1 MSALCATGNISFT
14 FHYSDTMRGEII
26 AIGDELTSGRILNMT
41 SHFAAHH
48 LFAGGHEI
56 VAMATIG
63 DSPELI
69 GSALIKALDRADFVI
84 VTGGLGPT
92 TDDLTNEAVA
102 SALNRPATLH
112 PDILLKV
119 EAYLAHT
126 KIKGQVQENGVN
138 LEKLAWLPAGAVV
151 LKPEASMAGYLLVH
165 ADKPIFFLPGVPH
178 EMKEL
183 LTDCVIPRLAA
194 WRQGERR
201 FVRQRLYRIFGLGE
215 TEINQR
221 VCHLEAHNSM
231 IRLGYY
237 PVFPEVHL
245 NLTAIGKSQEETDGL
260 FAMVDRKIREALGP
274 FIYGEGEETMAA
286 RVGDLLRSQGVTLA
300 VAESCTGGLLSSLI
314 TSVAGSSDYY
324 PGGVTTYSN
333 AMKIKVLGVPAEI
346 LERHGA
352 VSGETAEAMAHGVRR
367 LTGADIGLSITGIA
381 GPGGGSIDKAVGTV
395 FFGIDWQGAL
405 SHCRHQFTGKRT
417 EIQCLSAQTGLDLV
431 RRRLLGP

>member
-1 MSALCATGNISFT
+1 
-14 FHYSDTMRGEII
+14 MRGEII

-69 GSALIKALDRADFVI
+69 GQALIKALDRADFVI

-92 TDDLTNEAVA
+92 SDDLTNEAVA
-102 SALNRPATLH
+102 SALNRPPTLH
-112 PDILLKV
+112 PEILLKI
-119 EAYLAHT
+119 EAYLAHS
-126 KIKGQVQENGVN
+126 KISGQLPGNGVN

-165 ADKPIFFLPGVPH
+165 AGKPVFFLPGVPH

-183 LTDCVIPRLAA
+183 LTDCVIPRLAE
-194 WRQGERR
+194 WQQGERR
-201 FVRQRLYRIFGLGE
+201 FVTQRLYRIFGLGE

-260 FAMVDRKIREALGP
+260 FVIVDHKIREAIGP
-274 FIYGEGEETMAA
+274 FIYGVGEESLAA
-286 RVGDLLRSQGVTLA
+286 TVGALLRDQGLTLA
-300 VAESCTGGLLSSLI
+300 VAESCTGGLISALI
-314 TSVAGSSDYY
+314 TSVAGSSAYY

-333 AMKIKVLGVPAEI
+333 AMKTTVLNVAPTI
-346 LERHGA
+346 LEQYGA
-352 VSGETAEAMAHGVRR
+352 VSGETARAMASGIRQ
-367 LTGADIGLSITGIA
+367 LAAADIGLSVTGIA
-381 GPGGGSIDKAVGTV
+381 GPTGGSGDKPVGTC
-395 FFGIDWQGAL
+395 FFGIDWQGAV
-405 SHCRHQFTGKRT
+405 SHGRHQFTGKRG
-417 EIQCLSAQTGLDLV
+417 EIQSLSAQTGLDLI
-431 RRRLLGP
+431 RRRLLER

>member
-1 MSALCATGNISFT
+1 
-14 FHYSDTMRGEII
+14 MRGEII

-69 GSALIKALDRADFVI
+69 GQALIKALDRADFVI

-92 TDDLTNEAVA
+92 SDDLTNEAVA
-102 SALNRPATLH
+102 SALNRPPTLH
-112 PDILLKV
+112 PEILLKI
-119 EAYLAHT
+119 EAYLAHS
-126 KIKGQVQENGVN
+126 KISGQLQGNGVN

-165 ADKPIFFLPGVPH
+165 AGKPVFFLPGVPH

-183 LTDCVIPRLAA
+183 LTDCVIPRLAE
-194 WRQGERR
+194 WQQGERR
-201 FVRQRLYRIFGLGE
+201 FVTQRLYRIFGLGE

-260 FAMVDRKIREALGP
+260 FAMVDHKIREAIGP
-274 FIYGEGEETMAA
+274 FIYGVGEETLAA
-286 RVGDLLRSQGVTLA
+286 IVGGLLRNKGLTLA
-300 VAESCTGGLLSSLI
+300 VAESCTGGLLSALI
-314 TSVAGSSDYY
+314 TSVAGSSAYY

-333 AMKIKVLGVPAEI
+333 AMKVKVLDVPSAL
-346 LERHGA
+346 LERYGA
-352 VSGETAEAMAHGVRR
+352 VSGETALAMARGIRQ
-367 LTGADIGLSITGIA
+367 LTGADIGLSVTGIA
-381 GPGGGSIDKAVGTV
+381 GPDGGSVAKPVGTV
-395 FFGIDWQGAL
+395 FFGLDWQGAL
-405 SHCRHQFTGKRT
+405 SHCRHQFSGKRG
-417 EIQCLSAQTGLDLV
+417 EIQSLSAQTGLDLI
-431 RRRLLGP
+431 RRRLLEP

>member
-1 MSALCATGNISFT
+1 
-14 FHYSDTMRGEII
+14 MRGEII

-69 GSALIKALDRADFVI
+69 GQALIKALDRADFVI

-92 TDDLTNEAVA
+92 SDDLTNEAVA
-102 SALNRPATLH
+102 SALNRPPTLH
-112 PDILLKV
+112 PEILLKI
-119 EAYLAHT
+119 EAYLAHS
-126 KIKGQVQENGVN
+126 KISGQLQGNGVN

-165 ADKPIFFLPGVPH
+165 AGKPVFFLPGVPH

-183 LTDCVIPRLAA
+183 LTDCVIPRLAE
-194 WRQGERR
+194 WQQGERR
-201 FVRQRLYRIFGLGE
+201 FVNQRLYRIFGLGE
-215 TEINQR
+215 TEINQQ

-260 FAMVDRKIREALGP
+260 FSMVDHKIREAIGP
-274 FIYGEGEETMAA
+274 FIYGVGEETLAA
-286 RVGDLLRSQGVTLA
+286 IVGGLLRDKGLTLA

-314 TSVAGSSDYY
+314 TSVAGSSAYY

-333 AMKIKVLGVPAEI
+333 AMKVKVLDVPSAL
-346 LERHGA
+346 LERYGA
-352 VSGETAEAMAHGVRR
+352 VSGDTALAMARGIRQ
-367 LTGADIGLSITGIA
+367 LTGADIGLSVTGIA
-381 GPGGGSIDKAVGTV
+381 GPDGGSVDKPVGTV

-405 SHCRHQFTGKRT
+405 SHCRHQFSGKRG
-417 EIQCLSAQTGLDLV
+417 EIQSLSAQTGLDLI
-431 RRRLLGP
+431 RRRLLEP